1 MMLQL
6 HQLQVGLGNKMI
18 NNQKQPKYSDTIFDK
33 PKSKVDDKA
42 DLLKRQFLKD
52 PLMLKQI
59 IKGMINAGK

>member
-1 MMLQL
+1 MDWAST
-6 HQLQVGLGNKMI
+6 MI

-33 PKSKVDDKA
+33 PKSKVEDKA

-59 IKGMINAGK
+59 IKGMINASK